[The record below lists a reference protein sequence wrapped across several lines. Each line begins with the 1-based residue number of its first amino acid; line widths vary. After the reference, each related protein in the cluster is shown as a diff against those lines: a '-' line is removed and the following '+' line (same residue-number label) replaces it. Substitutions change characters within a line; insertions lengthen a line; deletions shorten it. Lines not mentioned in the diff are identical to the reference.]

1 MHKAKWRSNA
11 SNNSNNSNNDSNR
24 HSFTGKD
31 IPYAKIS
38 KDMSIEQL
46 IELYAS
52 AGYNARRLGEAAE
65 LFYRMIDED
74 ATICL
79 TVAGAMTPIGYGGII
94 KELIEHGFVDWMIST
109 GANIYHDAHFAWNLP
124 VKQGH
129 YDVDDDILYKK
140 NIVRIYDV
148 YIKEDETLQ
157 AQDRIIQ
164 EMFTSSNDSDDDA
177 LVFTTAEISQMLG
190 RYIKEY
196 SKYPDRS
203 FVASAYEY
211 DVPLYISTFKDS
223 SLALDLIPFR
233 LEGKRVLIDAIREII
248 EQAAIVYN
256 SKRNGALEIGGGV
269 PKNTVQQ
276 TGPALTQI
284 LHLDHGGLDY
294 IIQLTDARPD
304 SGGLSGATLQEGKSW
319 GKVKSSHVNIV
330 TVYADASITFPLLC
344 LYAIARHKPRRH
356 KRLYTKLN
364 EYYDR
369 LKEAY
374 EMYIVSDEEK
384 IGPAD

>member
-1 MHKAKWRSNA
+1 MLNEDGGMHKANWTSNG
-11 SNNSNNSNNDSNR
+11 SSNR

-52 AGYNARRLGEAAE
+52 AGYNARRLGEAAK
-65 LFYRMIDED
+65 LFYRMIDDD

-94 KELIEHGFVDWMIST
+94 KELIEHGFVDWIIST
-109 GANIYHDAHFAWNLP
+109 GANVYHDAHFAWNLP

-129 YDVDDDILYKK
+129 YDVDDDILHKK

-164 EMFTSSNDSDDDA
+164 EMFTTYASDNDT
-177 LVFTTAEISQMLG
+177 LLLTTSEISHMLG
-190 RYIKEY
+190 KYVKEY
-196 SKYPDRS
+196 AKSPDRS
-203 FVASAYEY
+203 FIASAYEH
-211 DVPLYISTFKDS
+211 DVPIYVSTFKDS

-233 LEGKRVLIDAIREII
+233 LKGKMVLIDAVREII

-269 PKNTVQQ
+269 PKNTAQQ
-276 TGPALTQI
+276 TGPALDQI
-284 LHLDHGGLDY
+284 LHLNHGGLDY

-319 GKVKSSHVNIV
+319 GKVKTSHVNIV
-330 TVYADASITFPLLC
+330 TVYGDASITFPLLC
-344 LYAIARHKPRRH
+344 LYAIARHEPRRH
-356 KRLYTKLN
+356 KRLYSRLN
-364 EYYDR
+364 EYYER
-369 LKEAY
+369 LREAY
-374 EMYIVSDEEK
+374 EMYIVSDEK
-384 IGPAD
+384 IKPTD

>member
-1 MHKAKWRSNA
+1 MIDGGMHKVNWA
-11 SNNSNNSNNDSNR
+11 SNGSSDSNR
-24 HSFTGKD
+24 HSFTGRD

-38 KDMSIEQL
+38 KDMSVEQL

-52 AGYNARRLGEAAE
+52 AGYNARRLGEAAK
-65 LFYRMIDED
+65 LFYKMIDDD

-94 KELIEHGFVDWMIST
+94 KELIEYGFVDWIIST

-129 YDVDDDILYKK
+129 YDVDDDILHKK

-157 AQDRIIQ
+157 AQDKIIQ
-164 EMFTSSNDSDDDA
+164 EMFTSYSSDNET
-177 LVFTTAEISQMLG
+177 LILTTAEISHMLG
-190 RYIKEY
+190 RYVKDH
-196 SKYPDRS
+196 SKSPDRS
-203 FVASAYEY
+203 FIASAYEY
-211 DVPLYISTFKDS
+211 DVPVYISTFKDS

-233 LEGKRVLIDAIREII
+233 LKGKRVLIDAVREII

-269 PKNTVQQ
+269 PKNTAQQ
-276 TGPALTQI
+276 TGPALDQI
-284 LHLDHGGLDY
+284 LHLNHGGLDY

-319 GKVKSSHVNIV
+319 GKVKTSHVNIV
-330 TVYADASITFPLLC
+330 TVYGDASITFPLLC
-344 LYAIARHKPRRH
+344 LYAIARHEPRRH
-356 KRLYTKLN
+356 RRLYSKLN
-364 EYYDR
+364 EYYER
-369 LKEAY
+369 LKEMY
-374 EMYIVSDEEK
+374 EMYIVNEEK
-384 IGPAD
+384 VKPSD

>member
-1 MHKAKWRSNA
+1 MIDGGMHKVNWA
-11 SNNSNNSNNDSNR
+11 SNDSDSR

-52 AGYNARRLGEAAE
+52 AGYNARRLGEAAK
-65 LFYRMIDED
+65 LFYKMIDDD

-94 KELIEHGFVDWMIST
+94 KELIEYGFVDWIIST

-129 YDVDDDILYKK
+129 YDVDDDILHKK

-157 AQDRIIQ
+157 AQDKIIQ
-164 EMFTSSNDSDDDA
+164 EMFASYSSDNET
-177 LVFTTAEISQMLG
+177 LILTTAEISHMLG
-190 RYIKEY
+190 RYVKDH
-196 SKYPDRS
+196 SKNPDRS
-203 FVASAYEY
+203 FIASAYEY
-211 DVPLYISTFKDS
+211 DVPVYISTFKDS

-233 LEGKRVLIDAIREII
+233 LKGKRVLIDAVREIV

-269 PKNTVQQ
+269 PKNTAQQ
-276 TGPALTQI
+276 TGPALDQI
-284 LHLDHGGLDY
+284 LHLNHGGLDY

-319 GKVKSSHVNIV
+319 GKVKTSYVNIV
-330 TVYADASITFPLLC
+330 TVYGDASITFPLLC
-344 LYAIARHKPRRH
+344 LYAIARHEPRRH
-356 KRLYTKLN
+356 RRLYSRLN
-364 EYYDR
+364 EYY
-369 LKEAY
+369 
-374 EMYIVSDEEK
+374 EMLEEVYGVYIVNEEK
-384 IGPAD
+384 PSD

>member
-1 MHKAKWRSNA
+1 MHKANWTSNG
-11 SNNSNNSNNDSNR
+11 SSNR

-52 AGYNARRLGEAAE
+52 AGYNARRLGEAAK
-65 LFYRMIDED
+65 LFYRMIDDD

-94 KELIEHGFVDWMIST
+94 KELIEHGFVDWIIST
-109 GANIYHDAHFAWNLP
+109 GANVYHDAHFAWNLP

-129 YDVDDDILYKK
+129 YDVDDDILHKK

-164 EMFTSSNDSDDDA
+164 EMFTTYASDNDT
-177 LVFTTAEISQMLG
+177 LLLTTSEISHMLG
-190 RYIKEY
+190 RYVKEY
-196 SKYPDRS
+196 AKSPDRS
-203 FVASAYEY
+203 FIASAYEH
-211 DVPLYISTFKDS
+211 DVPIYVSTFKDS

-233 LEGKRVLIDAIREII
+233 LKGKMVLIDAVREII

-269 PKNTVQQ
+269 PKNTAQQ
-276 TGPALTQI
+276 TGPALDQI
-284 LHLDHGGLDY
+284 LHLNHGGLDY

-319 GKVKSSHVNIV
+319 GKVKTSHVNIV
-330 TVYADASITFPLLC
+330 TVYGDASITFPLLC
-344 LYAIARHKPRRH
+344 LYAIARHEPRRH
-356 KRLYTKLN
+356 KRLYSRLN
-364 EYYDR
+364 EYYER
-369 LKEAY
+369 LREAY
-374 EMYIVSDEEK
+374 EMYIVSDEK
-384 IGPAD
+384 IKPTD

>member
-1 MHKAKWRSNA
+1 MEGMHKVNWANG
-11 SNNSNNSNNDSNR
+11 NSNSNR
-24 HSFTGKD
+24 HSFTGRD

-52 AGYNARRLGEAAE
+52 AGYNARRLGEAAK
-65 LFYRMIDED
+65 LFYRMVDDD

-94 KELIEHGFVDWMIST
+94 KELIEHGFIDWMIST
-109 GANIYHDAHFAWNLP
+109 GANIYHDAHFAWQLP

-129 YDVDDDILYKK
+129 HDVDDDILHKK

-164 EMFTSSNDSDDDA
+164 EMFASTGNDET
-177 LVFTTAEISQMLG
+177 LVLTTAEISHMLG
-190 RYIKEY
+190 RYVKEY
-196 SKYPDRS
+196 AKSPDRS
-203 FVASAYEY
+203 LIASAYEH
-211 DVPLYISTFKDS
+211 DVPIYISTFKDS

-233 LEGKRVLIDAIREII
+233 LEGKKRVLIDVIREIV

-256 SKRNGALEIGGGV
+256 SERNGALEIGGGV
-269 PKNTVQQ
+269 PKNTAQQ
-276 TGPALTQI
+276 TGPALDQI
-284 LHLDHGGLDY
+284 LRLNHGGLDY

-344 LYAIARHKPRRH
+344 LYVIAKHEPRRH
-356 KRLYTKLN
+356 KRLYSRLN
-364 EYYDR
+364 EYYNR
-369 LKEAY
+369 LREAY
-374 EMYIVSDEEK
+374 EMHVVRDGEK
-384 IGPAD
+384 VRPAD

>member
-1 MHKAKWRSNA
+1 MKMEGMHKANWSSNG
-11 SNNSNNSNNDSNR
+11 SSDR

-52 AGYNARRLGEAAE
+52 AGYNARRLGEAAK
-65 LFYRMIDED
+65 LFYKMIDDD

-94 KELIEHGFVDWMIST
+94 KELIDYGFVDWIIST

-129 YDVDDDILYKK
+129 YDVDDDILHKK

-157 AQDRIIQ
+157 VQDKIIQ
-164 EMFTSSNDSDDDA
+164 EIFTYYSRDDET
-177 LVFTTAEISQMLG
+177 LTLTTAEISYMLG
-190 RYIKEY
+190 
-196 SKYPDRS
+196 KYVKGYAKSPDRS
-203 FVASAYEY
+203 FIASAYEH
-211 DVPLYISTFKDS
+211 DVPVYISTFKDS

-233 LEGKRVLIDAIREII
+233 LEGKRVLIDVVREIV

-256 SKRNGALEIGGGV
+256 SKSNGALEIGGGV
-269 PKNTVQQ
+269 PKNTAQQ
-276 TGPALTQI
+276 TGPALDQI
-284 LHLDHGGLDY
+284 LHLNHGGLDY

-319 GKVKSSHVNIV
+319 GKVKTSHANIV
-330 TVYADASITFPLLC
+330 TVYGDASITFPLLC
-344 LYAIARHKPRRH
+344 LYAIAKHEPRRH
-356 KRLYTKLN
+356 KRLYSRLA
-364 EYYDR
+364 EYYNK
-369 LKEAY
+369 LKKEY
-374 EMYIVSDEEK
+374 EMYVVRDER
-384 IGPAD
+384 ARSTD

>member
-1 MHKAKWRSNA
+1 MIDGGMHKVNWA
-11 SNNSNNSNNDSNR
+11 SNGSNDSNR

-38 KDMSIEQL
+38 KDMSVEQL

-52 AGYNARRLGEAAE
+52 AGYNARRLGEAAK
-65 LFYRMIDED
+65 LFYKMIDDD

-94 KELIEHGFVDWMIST
+94 KELIEYGFVDWIIST

-129 YDVDDDILYKK
+129 YDVDDDILHKK

-157 AQDRIIQ
+157 AQDKIIQ
-164 EMFTSSNDSDDDA
+164 EMFTSYSSDNET
-177 LVFTTAEISQMLG
+177 LILTTAEISHMLG
-190 RYIKEY
+190 RYVKDH
-196 SKYPDRS
+196 SKSPDRS
-203 FVASAYEY
+203 FIASAYEY
-211 DVPLYISTFKDS
+211 DVPVYISTFKDS

-233 LEGKRVLIDAIREII
+233 LKGKRVLIDAVREII

-269 PKNTVQQ
+269 PKNTAQQ
-276 TGPALTQI
+276 TGPALDQI
-284 LHLDHGGLDY
+284 LHLNHGGLDY

-319 GKVKSSHVNIV
+319 GKVKTSHVNIV
-330 TVYADASITFPLLC
+330 TVYGDASITFPLLC
-344 LYAIARHKPRRH
+344 LYAIARHEPRRH
-356 KRLYTKLN
+356 RRLYSKLN
-364 EYYDR
+364 EYYER
-369 LKEAY
+369 LKEMY
-374 EMYIVSDEEK
+374 EMYIVNEEK
-384 IGPAD
+384 VKPSD

>member
-1 MHKAKWRSNA
+1 MIDGGMHKVNWA
-11 SNNSNNSNNDSNR
+11 SNGSSDSNR

-38 KDMSIEQL
+38 KDMSVEQL

-52 AGYNARRLGEAAE
+52 AGYNARRLGEAAK
-65 LFYRMIDED
+65 LFYKMIDDD

-94 KELIEHGFVDWMIST
+94 KELIEYGFVDWIIST

-129 YDVDDDILYKK
+129 YDVDDDILHKK

-157 AQDRIIQ
+157 AQDKIIQ
-164 EMFTSSNDSDDDA
+164 EMFTSYSSDNET
-177 LVFTTAEISQMLG
+177 LILTTAEISHMLG
-190 RYIKEY
+190 RYVKDH
-196 SKYPDRS
+196 SKSPDRS
-203 FVASAYEY
+203 FIASAYEY
-211 DVPLYISTFKDS
+211 DVPVYISTFKDS

-233 LEGKRVLIDAIREII
+233 LKGKRVLIDAVREII

-269 PKNTVQQ
+269 PKNTAQQ
-276 TGPALTQI
+276 TGPALDQI
-284 LHLDHGGLDY
+284 LHLNHGGLDY

-319 GKVKSSHVNIV
+319 GKVKTSHVNIV
-330 TVYADASITFPLLC
+330 TVYGDASITFPLLC
-344 LYAIARHKPRRH
+344 LYAIARHEPRRH
-356 KRLYTKLN
+356 RRLYSKLN
-364 EYYDR
+364 EYYER
-369 LKEAY
+369 LKEMY
-374 EMYIVSDEEK
+374 EMYIVNEEK
-384 IGPAD
+384 VKPSD

>member
-1 MHKAKWRSNA
+1 MKMHKANWGSNA
-11 SNNSNNSNNDSNR
+11 NDSNSNSDSSISNR

-52 AGYNARRLGEAAE
+52 AGYNARRLGEAAR
-65 LFYRMIDED
+65 LFYRMIDDD

-94 KELIEHGFVDWMIST
+94 KDLIDHGFVDWIVST
-109 GANIYHDAHFAWNLP
+109 GANVYHDMHFAWNLP

-129 YDVDDDILYKK
+129 HDVDDDILHKK

-157 AQDRIIQ
+157 AQDRIVQ
-164 EMFTSSNDSDDDA
+164 EMFARDRRDTMI
-177 LVFTTAEISQMLG
+177 LTTAEISHMLG
-190 RYIKEY
+190 RYVKEC
-196 SKYPDRS
+196 SKSPDRS
-203 FVASAYEY
+203 FVASAYEH
-211 DVPLYISTFKDS
+211 DVPVYISTFKDS
-223 SLALDLIPFR
+223 SLALDLIPLR
-233 LEGKRVLIDAIREII
+233 LEGRTVLIDAVREIV

-256 SKRNGALEIGGGV
+256 SERNGALEIGGGV
-269 PKNTVQQ
+269 PKNTAQQ
-276 TGPALTQI
+276 TGPALDQI
-284 LHLDHGGLDY
+284 LHMNHGGLDY

-319 GKVKSSHVNIV
+319 GKVKSSHVNVV

-344 LYAIARHKPRRH
+344 LYAIAMHEPRRH
-356 KRLYTKLN
+356 RRLYTRLG
-364 EYYDR
+364 EYYRR

-374 EMYIVSDEEK
+374 EMHIVRDEGIK
-384 IGPAD
+384 PTD

>member
-1 MHKAKWRSNA
+1 MHKVNWRSSA
-11 SNNSNNSNNDSNR
+11 SNNTSNNDSDR

-65 LFYRMIDED
+65 LFYKMIDDD

-94 KELIEHGFVDWMIST
+94 KGLIEYGFVDWIIST

-157 AQDRIIQ
+157 AQDRIMQ
-164 EMFTSSNDSDDDA
+164 EIFASSSDSDT
-177 LVFTTAEISQMLG
+177 LVSTTAEISHMLG

-196 SKYPDRS
+196 SKHPDRS
-203 FVASAYEY
+203 FIASAYEY

-233 LEGKRVLIDAIREII
+233 FEGKRVLIDVIREII
-248 EQAAIVYN
+248 EQVAIVYN

-269 PKNTVQQ
+269 PKNTAQQ

-344 LYAIARHKPRRH
+344 LYAIARHEPRRH
-356 KRLYTKLN
+356 KRLYTRLN
-364 EYYDR
+364 EYYER

-374 EMYIVSDEEK
+374 EVHVVRDEEK
-384 IGPAD
+384 INY

>member
-1 MHKAKWRSNA
+1 MHKANWTSNG
-11 SNNSNNSNNDSNR
+11 SSNR

-52 AGYNARRLGEAAE
+52 AGYNARRLGEAAK
-65 LFYRMIDED
+65 LFYRMIDDD

-94 KELIEHGFVDWMIST
+94 KELIEHGFVDWIIST
-109 GANIYHDAHFAWNLP
+109 GANVYHDAHFAWNLP

-129 YDVDDDILYKK
+129 YDVDDDILHKK

-164 EMFTSSNDSDDDA
+164 EMFTTYASDNDT
-177 LVFTTAEISQMLG
+177 LLLTTSEISHMLG
-190 RYIKEY
+190 KYVKEY
-196 SKYPDRS
+196 AKSPDRS
-203 FVASAYEY
+203 FIASAYEH
-211 DVPLYISTFKDS
+211 DVPIYVSTFKDS

-233 LEGKRVLIDAIREII
+233 LKGKMVLIDAVREII

-269 PKNTVQQ
+269 PKNTAQQ
-276 TGPALTQI
+276 TGPALDQI
-284 LHLDHGGLDY
+284 LHLNHGGLDY

-319 GKVKSSHVNIV
+319 GKVKTSHVNIV
-330 TVYADASITFPLLC
+330 TVYGDASITFPLLC
-344 LYAIARHKPRRH
+344 LYAIARHEPRRH
-356 KRLYTKLN
+356 KRLYSRLN
-364 EYYDR
+364 EYYER
-369 LKEAY
+369 LREAY
-374 EMYIVSDEEK
+374 EMYIVSDEK
-384 IGPAD
+384 IKPTD

>member
-1 MHKAKWRSNA
+1 MLNEDGGMHKANWTSNG
-11 SNNSNNSNNDSNR
+11 SSNR

-52 AGYNARRLGEAAE
+52 AGYNARRLGEAAK
-65 LFYRMIDED
+65 LFYRMIDDD

-94 KELIEHGFVDWMIST
+94 KELIEHGFVDWIIST
-109 GANIYHDAHFAWNLP
+109 GANVYHDAHFAWNLP

-129 YDVDDDILYKK
+129 YDVDDDILHKK

-164 EMFTSSNDSDDDA
+164 EMFTTYASDNDT
-177 LVFTTAEISQMLG
+177 LLLTTSEISHMLG
-190 RYIKEY
+190 RYVKEY
-196 SKYPDRS
+196 AKSPDRS
-203 FVASAYEY
+203 FIASAYEH
-211 DVPLYISTFKDS
+211 DVPIYVSTFKDS

-233 LEGKRVLIDAIREII
+233 LKGKMVLIDAVREII

-269 PKNTVQQ
+269 PKNTAQQ
-276 TGPALTQI
+276 TGPALDQI
-284 LHLDHGGLDY
+284 LHLNHGGLDY

-319 GKVKSSHVNIV
+319 GKVKTSHVNIV
-330 TVYADASITFPLLC
+330 TVYGDASITFPLLC
-344 LYAIARHKPRRH
+344 LYAIARHEPRRH
-356 KRLYTKLN
+356 KRLYSRLN
-364 EYYDR
+364 EYYER
-369 LKEAY
+369 LREAY
-374 EMYIVSDEEK
+374 EMYIVSDEK
-384 IGPAD
+384 IKPTD

>member
-1 MHKAKWRSNA
+1 MHKANWTSNG
-11 SNNSNNSNNDSNR
+11 SSNR

-38 KDMSIEQL
+38 KDMNIEQL

-52 AGYNARRLGEAAE
+52 AGYNARRLGEAAK
-65 LFYRMIDED
+65 LFYRMIDDD

-94 KELIEHGFVDWMIST
+94 KELIEHGFVDWIIST
-109 GANIYHDAHFAWNLP
+109 GANVYHDAHFAWNLP

-129 YDVDDDILYKK
+129 YDVDDDILHKK

-164 EMFTSSNDSDDDA
+164 EMFTTYASDNDT
-177 LVFTTAEISQMLG
+177 LLLTTSEISHMLG
-190 RYIKEY
+190 RYVKEY
-196 SKYPDRS
+196 AKSPDRS
-203 FVASAYEY
+203 FIASAYEH
-211 DVPLYISTFKDS
+211 DVPIYVSTFKDS

-233 LEGKRVLIDAIREII
+233 LKGKMVLIDAVREII

-269 PKNTVQQ
+269 PKNTAQQ
-276 TGPALTQI
+276 TGPALDQI
-284 LHLDHGGLDY
+284 LHLNHGGLDY

-319 GKVKSSHVNIV
+319 GKVKTSHVNIV
-330 TVYADASITFPLLC
+330 TVYGDASITFPLLC
-344 LYAIARHKPRRH
+344 LYAIARHEPRRH
-356 KRLYTKLN
+356 KRLYSRLN
-364 EYYDR
+364 EYYER
-369 LKEAY
+369 LREAY
-374 EMYIVSDEEK
+374 EMYIVSDEK
-384 IGPAD
+384 IKPTD

>member
-1 MHKAKWRSNA
+1 MLNEDGGMHKANWTSNG
-11 SNNSNNSNNDSNR
+11 SSNR

-38 KDMSIEQL
+38 KDMNIEQL

-52 AGYNARRLGEAAE
+52 AGYNARRLGEAAK
-65 LFYRMIDED
+65 LFYRMIDDD

-94 KELIEHGFVDWMIST
+94 KELIEHGFVDWIIST
-109 GANIYHDAHFAWNLP
+109 GANVYHDAHFAWNLP

-129 YDVDDDILYKK
+129 YDVDDDILHKK

-164 EMFTSSNDSDDDA
+164 EMFTTYASDNDT
-177 LVFTTAEISQMLG
+177 LLLTTSEISHMLG
-190 RYIKEY
+190 RYVKEY
-196 SKYPDRS
+196 AKSPDRS
-203 FVASAYEY
+203 FIASAYEH
-211 DVPLYISTFKDS
+211 DVPIYVSTFKDS

-233 LEGKRVLIDAIREII
+233 LKGKMVLIDAVREII

-269 PKNTVQQ
+269 PKNTAQQ
-276 TGPALTQI
+276 TGPALDQI
-284 LHLDHGGLDY
+284 LHLNHGGLDY

-319 GKVKSSHVNIV
+319 GKVKTSHVNIV
-330 TVYADASITFPLLC
+330 TVYGDASITFPLLC
-344 LYAIARHKPRRH
+344 LYAIARHEPRRH
-356 KRLYTKLN
+356 KRLYSRLN
-364 EYYDR
+364 EYYER
-369 LKEAY
+369 LREAY
-374 EMYIVSDEEK
+374 EMYIVSDEK
-384 IGPAD
+384 IKPTD